1 MAKKTIIYT
10 IGHST
15 LPIEE
20 FIALLTGHEIE
31 LLADIR
37 TIPRSRHNPQFN
49 KDSLPAAI
57 APIKYR
63 HLKALGGLRKPH
75 PDSPN
80 TAWKNASFRGYADY
94 TLTDDFTNAL
104 DELITMAS
112 TLRTA
117 IMCAEALPWRC
128 HRSIVADELL
138 LRKIDVIHIFPAGHD
153 KKHKMTPFA
162 KRSKGKLIYPAQQ

>member
-1 MAKKTIIYT
+1 MAKEIIYT

-15 LPIEE
+15 LPIEK
-20 FIALLTGHEIE
+20 FISLLTDHKIE

-37 TIPRSRHNPQFN
+37 TIPRSHHNPQFN

-57 APIKYR
+57 APIEYR
-63 HLKALGGLRKPH
+63 HLKALGGLRKPR

-80 TAWKNASFRGYADY
+80 TAWQNASFQGYADY
-94 TLTDDFTNAL
+94 TLTDEFIQAL
-104 DELITMAS
+104 DELIMLAS

-138 LRKIDVIHIFPAGHD
+138 LRKIDVTHIFPASRD
-153 KKHKMTPFA
+153 KKHEMTEFA
-162 KRSKGKLIYPAQQ
+162 RRVKGKLIYPDQP